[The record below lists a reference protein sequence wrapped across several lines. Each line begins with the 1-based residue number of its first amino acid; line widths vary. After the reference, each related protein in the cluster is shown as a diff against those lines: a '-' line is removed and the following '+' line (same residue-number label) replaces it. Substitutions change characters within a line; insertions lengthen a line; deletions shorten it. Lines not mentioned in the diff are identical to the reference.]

1 MTTTNTSLDS
11 SIPSTDHS
19 PSTDQVPYTGYPP
32 PPAPPTGDGYPPPP
46 MPAPR
51 RRKGGTAAMIVG
63 AVLVGSG
70 FLTAVSGGALLG
82 LFGAG
87 QQLSSGEY
95 PVSTFS
101 SALVADLGQIDG
113 THALDVVTGTPTL
126 HLSAENINGSGV
138 FIGVAPTDDVTR
150 YLQGVATDRVT
161 GLEVSPLHLST
172 ERNEGTG
179 TARPPADQTFW
190 VATGESANQAQLT
203 WEIQDGRYQVV
214 VMNADGSAGILTSA
228 EIGTSLPGSTGLW
241 IAVLSFGV
249 LIMIG
254 GGSLMFVGARR
265 GRDG

>member
-19 PSTDQVPYTGYPP
+19 PSTDQVPYT
-32 PPAPPTGDGYPPPP
+32 GYPPPP

-95 PVSTFS
+95 PVSTSS

-161 GLEVSPLHLST
+161 DLEVSPLHLTT
-172 ERNEGTG
+172 ERSEGTG
-179 TARPPADQTFW
+179 SARPPADQTFW
-190 VATGESANQAQLT
+190 VASGESANQAQLT
-203 WEIQDGRYQVV
+203 WKIQDGRYQVV

-228 EIGTSLPGSTGLW
+228 DIGTSLPGSTGLW
-241 IAVLSFGV
+241 VTVLSAGV